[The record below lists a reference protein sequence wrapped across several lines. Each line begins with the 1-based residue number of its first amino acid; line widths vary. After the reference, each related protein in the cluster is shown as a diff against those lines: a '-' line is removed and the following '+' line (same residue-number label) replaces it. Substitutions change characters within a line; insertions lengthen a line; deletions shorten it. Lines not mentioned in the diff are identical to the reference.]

1 MNVIIAIYIFI
12 IGTIMGS
19 FFNVVA
25 HRLSNNESIIKPGS
39 HCESCQHLLKWY
51 ELIPIISFLIQG
63 GRCRQCHTK
72 LSWWYPLIEII
83 TGIFYLFSYLYF
95 GLSPDFFISL
105 VISSVLVITC
115 ITDFNYLIIL
125 DEPLVIGSILIIIIT
140 LITSGLV
147 DTLIAILS
155 GLLLFFFMLLVKI
168 LGDKAFKRESLGGG
182 DIKLAF
188 FIGCTLGLRLAF
200 VSLII
205 ASFLALPYASYYVV
219 KKQEREIPFGP
230 FLITGVLI
238 TFMLSNQIRFVLD
251 LIMLA
256 A

>member
-83 TGIFYLFSYLYF
+83 TGLFYLFSYLYF

-125 DEPLVIGSILIIIIT
+125 DEPLVIGSIIIIIIT

-182 DIKLAF
+182 DIKLSF
-188 FIGCTLGLRLAF
+188 FIGLSLGYKLAF
-200 VSLII
+200 VNLVLASLLTLPI
-205 ASFLALPYASYYVV
+205 AFYYLV
-219 KKQEREIPFGP
+219 KYKDREVPFGP
-230 FLITGVLI
+230 FLII
-238 TFMLSNQIRFVLD
+238 SNFIIFVFASPILEFID
-251 LIMLA
+251 YLIMF
-256 A
+256 

>member
-1 MNVIIAIYIFI
+1 MDIIIAIYIFI

-39 HCESCQHLLKWY
+39 HCEKCNHLLKWY

-63 GRCRQCHTK
+63 GRCRLCHTK

-83 TGIFYLFSYLYF
+83 TGLFYLFSYLYF
-95 GLSPDFFISL
+95 GLSYDFFISL

-125 DEPLVIGSILIIIIT
+125 DEPLIVGSILIIIIKF
-140 LITSGLV
+140 LQGGII

-182 DIKLAF
+182 DIKLSF
-188 FIGCTLGLRLAF
+188 FIGLSLGYKLAF
-200 VSLII
+200 VNLVLASLLTLPI
-205 ASFLALPYASYYVV
+205 AFYYLI
-219 KKQEREIPFGP
+219 KYRDREVPFGP
-230 FLITGVLI
+230 FLII
-238 TFMLSNQIRFVLD
+238 SNFIIFVFASPILEFID
-251 LIMLA
+251 YLIMF
-256 A
+256 

>member
-1 MNVIIAIYIFI
+1 MNIIIAIYIFI

-39 HCESCQHLLKWY
+39 HCESCHHLLKWY

-83 TGIFYLFSYLYF
+83 TGLFYLFSYLYF

-105 VISSVLVITC
+105 VISSVLIITC

-182 DIKLAF
+182 DIKLSF
-188 FIGCTLGLRLAF
+188 FIGLSLGYKLAF
-200 VSLII
+200 VNLVLASLLTLPI
-205 ASFLALPYASYYVV
+205 AFYYLV
-219 KKQEREIPFGP
+219 KYKDREVPFGP
-230 FLITGVLI
+230 FLII
-238 TFMLSNQIRFVLD
+238 SNFIIFVLASPILEFID
-251 LIMLA
+251 YLIMF
-256 A
+256 

>member
-83 TGIFYLFSYLYF
+83 TGLFYLFSYLYF
-95 GLSPDFFISL
+95 GLSSDFFISL

-182 DIKLAF
+182 DIKLSF
-188 FIGCTLGLRLAF
+188 FIGLSLGYKLAF
-200 VSLII
+200 VNLVLASLLTLPI
-205 ASFLALPYASYYVV
+205 AFYYLV
-219 KKQEREIPFGP
+219 KYKDREVPFGP
-230 FLITGVLI
+230 FLII
-238 TFMLSNQIRFVLD
+238 SNFIIFVLASPILEFID
-251 LIMLA
+251 YLIMF
-256 A
+256 

>member
-1 MNVIIAIYIFI
+1 MNIIIAIYIFI

-83 TGIFYLFSYLYF
+83 TGLFYLFSYLYF

-125 DEPLVIGSILIIIIT
+125 DEPLVIGSILIVLIT

-182 DIKLAF
+182 DIKLSF
-188 FIGCTLGLRLAF
+188 FIGLSLGYKLAF
-200 VSLII
+200 VNLVLASLLTLPI
-205 ASFLALPYASYYVV
+205 AFYYLV
-219 KKQEREIPFGP
+219 KYKDREVPFGP
-230 FLITGVLI
+230 FLII
-238 TFMLSNQIRFVLD
+238 SNFIIFVLASPILEFID
-251 LIMLA
+251 YLIMF
-256 A
+256 

>member
-83 TGIFYLFSYLYF
+83 TGLFYLFSYLYF

-125 DEPLVIGSILIIIIT
+125 DEPLVIGSILIVLIT

-182 DIKLAF
+182 DIKLSF
-188 FIGCTLGLRLAF
+188 FIGLSLGYKLAF
-200 VSLII
+200 VNLVLASLLTLPI
-205 ASFLALPYASYYVV
+205 AFYYLV
-219 KKQEREIPFGP
+219 KYKDREVPFGP
-230 FLITGVLI
+230 FLII
-238 TFMLSNQIRFVLD
+238 SNFIIFIFASPILEFID
-251 LIMLA
+251 YLIMF
-256 A
+256 

>member
-83 TGIFYLFSYLYF
+83 TGLFYLFSYLYF

-147 DTLIAILS
+147 ETLIAILS

-182 DIKLAF
+182 DIKLSF
-188 FIGCTLGLRLAF
+188 FIGLSLGYKLAF
-200 VSLII
+200 VNLVL
-205 ASFLALPYASYYVV
+205 ASFLTLPIAFYYLV
-219 KKQEREIPFGP
+219 KYKDREVPFGP
-230 FLITGVLI
+230 FLII
-238 TFMLSNQIRFVLD
+238 SNFIIFVLASPILEFID
-251 LIMLA
+251 YLIMF
-256 A
+256 

>member
-83 TGIFYLFSYLYF
+83 TGLFYLFSYLYF

-182 DIKLAF
+182 DIKLSF
-188 FIGCTLGLRLAF
+188 FIGLSLGYKLAF
-200 VSLII
+200 VNLVL
-205 ASFLALPYASYYVV
+205 ASFLTLPIAFYYLV
-219 KKQEREIPFGP
+219 KYKDREVTFGP
-230 FLITGVLI
+230 FLII
-238 TFMLSNQIRFVLD
+238 SNFIIFVLASPILEFID
-251 LIMLA
+251 YLIMF
-256 A
+256 

>member
-83 TGIFYLFSYLYF
+83 TGLFYLFSYLYF

-147 DTLIAILS
+147 DALIAILS

-182 DIKLAF
+182 DIKLSF
-188 FIGCTLGLRLAF
+188 FIGLSLGYKLAF
-200 VSLII
+200 VNLVL
-205 ASFLALPYASYYVV
+205 ASFLTLPIAFYYLV
-219 KKQEREIPFGP
+219 KYKDREVPFGP
-230 FLITGVLI
+230 FLII
-238 TFMLSNQIRFVLD
+238 SNFIIFIFASPILEFID
-251 LIMLA
+251 YLIMF
-256 A
+256 

>member
-51 ELIPIISFLIQG
+51 ELIPIISFLIQD

-72 LSWWYPLIEII
+72 LSRWYPLIEII
-83 TGIFYLFSYLYF
+83 TGLFYLFSYLYF
-95 GLSPDFFISL
+95 GLSPDFFICL

-182 DIKLAF
+182 DIKLSF
-188 FIGCTLGLRLAF
+188 FIGLSLGYKLAF
-200 VSLII
+200 VNLVLASLLTLPI
-205 ASFLALPYASYYVV
+205 AFYYLV
-219 KKQEREIPFGP
+219 KYKDREVPFGP
-230 FLITGVLI
+230 FLII
-238 TFMLSNQIRFVLD
+238 SNFIIFVLASPILEFID
-251 LIMLA
+251 YLIMF
-256 A
+256 

>member
-1 MNVIIAIYIFI
+1 MDIIIAIYIFI

-39 HCESCQHLLKWY
+39 HCENCNHLLKWY

-83 TGIFYLFSYLYF
+83 TGLFYLFSYLYF
-95 GLSPDFFISL
+95 GLSYDFFISL

-125 DEPLVIGSILIIIIT
+125 DEPLIVGSILIIIIKF
-140 LITSGLV
+140 LQGGII

-182 DIKLAF
+182 DIKLSF
-188 FIGCTLGLRLAF
+188 FIGLSLGYKLAF
-200 VSLII
+200 VNLVLASLLTLPI
-205 ASFLALPYASYYVV
+205 AFYYLI
-219 KKQEREIPFGP
+219 KYRDREVPFGP
-230 FLITGVLI
+230 FLII
-238 TFMLSNQIRFVLD
+238 SNFIIFVFASPILEFID
-251 LIMLA
+251 YLIMF
-256 A
+256 

>member
-83 TGIFYLFSYLYF
+83 TGLFYLFSYLYF

-182 DIKLAF
+182 DIKLSF
-188 FIGCTLGLRLAF
+188 FIGLSLGYKLAF
-200 VSLII
+200 VNLVLASLLTLPI
-205 ASFLALPYASYYVV
+205 AFYYLV
-219 KKQEREIPFGP
+219 KYKDREVPFGP
-230 FLITGVLI
+230 FLII
-238 TFMLSNQIRFVLD
+238 SNFIIFVFASPILEFID
-251 LIMLA
+251 YLIMF
-256 A
+256 

>member
-147 DTLIAILS
+147 ATLIAILS

-182 DIKLAF
+182 DIKLSF
-188 FIGCTLGLRLAF
+188 FIGLSLGYKLAF
-200 VSLII
+200 VNLVLASLLTLPI
-205 ASFLALPYASYYVV
+205 AFYYLV
-219 KKQEREIPFGP
+219 KYKDREVPFGP
-230 FLITGVLI
+230 FLII
-238 TFMLSNQIRFVLD
+238 SNFIIFIFASPILEFID
-251 LIMLA
+251 YLIMF
-256 A
+256 

>member
-1 MNVIIAIYIFI
+1 MDIIIAIYIFI

-39 HCESCQHLLKWY
+39 HCENCNHLLKWY

-63 GRCRQCHTK
+63 GKCRQCHTQ

-83 TGIFYLFSYLYF
+83 TGLFYLFSYLYF
-95 GLSPDFFISL
+95 GLSYDFFISL

-125 DEPLVIGSILIIIIT
+125 DEPLIVGSILIIIIKF
-140 LITSGLV
+140 LQGGII

-182 DIKLAF
+182 DIKLSF
-188 FIGCTLGLRLAF
+188 FIGLSLGYKLAF
-200 VSLII
+200 VNLVLASLLTLPI
-205 ASFLALPYASYYVV
+205 AFYYLI
-219 KKQEREIPFGP
+219 KYKDREVPFGP
-230 FLITGVLI
+230 FLII
-238 TFMLSNQIRFVLD
+238 SNFIIFVFASPILEFID
-251 LIMLA
+251 YLIMF
-256 A
+256 

>member
-1 MNVIIAIYIFI
+1 MDIIIAIYIFI

-39 HCESCQHLLKWY
+39 HCENCNHLLKWY

-63 GRCRQCHTK
+63 GKCRQCHTQ

-83 TGIFYLFSYLYF
+83 TGLFYLFSYLYF
-95 GLSPDFFISL
+95 GLSYDFFISL

-125 DEPLVIGSILIIIIT
+125 DEPLIVGSILIIIIKF
-140 LITSGLV
+140 LQGGII

-182 DIKLAF
+182 DIKLSF
-188 FIGCTLGLRLAF
+188 FIGLSLGYKLAF
-200 VSLII
+200 VNLVLASLLTLPI
-205 ASFLALPYASYYVV
+205 AFYYLI
-219 KKQEREIPFGP
+219 KYRDREVPFGP
-230 FLITGVLI
+230 FLII
-238 TFMLSNQIRFVLD
+238 SNFIIFVFASPILEFID
-251 LIMLA
+251 YLIML
-256 A
+256 

>member
-83 TGIFYLFSYLYF
+83 TGLFYLFSYLYF

-115 ITDFNYLIIL
+115 ITDFNYLILL

-182 DIKLAF
+182 DIKLSF
-188 FIGCTLGLRLAF
+188 FIGLSLGYKLAF
-200 VSLII
+200 VNLVL
-205 ASFLALPYASYYVV
+205 ASFLTLPIAFYYLV
-219 KKQEREIPFGP
+219 KYKDREVPFGP
-230 FLITGVLI
+230 FLII
-238 TFMLSNQIRFVLD
+238 SNFIIFVLASPILEFID
-251 LIMLA
+251 YLIMF
-256 A
+256 

>member
-83 TGIFYLFSYLYF
+83 TGLFYLYSYLYF

-125 DEPLVIGSILIIIIT
+125 DEPLVIGSIFIIIIT

-147 DTLIAILS
+147 ATLIAILS

-182 DIKLAF
+182 DIKLSF
-188 FIGCTLGLRLAF
+188 FIGLSLGYKLAF
-200 VSLII
+200 VNLVLASLLTLPI
-205 ASFLALPYASYYVV
+205 AFYYLV
-219 KKQEREIPFGP
+219 KYKDREVPFGP
-230 FLITGVLI
+230 FLII
-238 TFMLSNQIRFVLD
+238 SNFIIFVFASPILEFID
-251 LIMLA
+251 YLIMF
-256 A
+256 

>member
-1 MNVIIAIYIFI
+1 MNLALAIYIFI
-12 IGTIMGS
+12 IGAVMGS

-39 HCESCQHLLKWY
+39 HCESCGHLLKWY
-51 ELIPIISFLIQG
+51 ELIPIFSFLFQG
-63 GRCRQCHTK
+63 GKCRKCGAK
-72 LSWWYPLIEII
+72 LSLWYPLIEII
-83 TGIFYLFSYLYF
+83 TGLLYLFSYLYF

-125 DEPLVIGSILIIIIT
+125 DEPLVVGSILIIIIT

-147 DTLIAILS
+147 ATLIAILS

-182 DIKLAF
+182 DIKLSF
-188 FIGCTLGLRLAF
+188 FIGLSLGYKLAF
-200 VSLII
+200 VNLVL
-205 ASFLALPYASYYVV
+205 ASFLTLPIAFYYLV
-219 KKQEREIPFGP
+219 KYKDREVPFGP
-230 FLITGVLI
+230 FLII
-238 TFMLSNQIRFVLD
+238 SNFIIFFFASPILEFID
-251 LIMLA
+251 YLIML
-256 A
+256 

>member
-83 TGIFYLFSYLYF
+83 TGLFYLFSYLYF
-95 GLSPDFFISL
+95 GLSSDFFISL

-182 DIKLAF
+182 DIKLSF
-188 FIGCTLGLRLAF
+188 FIGLSLGYKLAF
-200 VSLII
+200 VNLVL
-205 ASFLALPYASYYVV
+205 ASFLTLPIAFYYLV
-219 KKQEREIPFGP
+219 KYKDREVPFGP
-230 FLITGVLI
+230 FLII
-238 TFMLSNQIRFVLD
+238 SNFIIFVLASPILEFID
-251 LIMLA
+251 YLIMF
-256 A
+256 

>member
-1 MNVIIAIYIFI
+1 MNIIIAIYIFI

-72 LSWWYPLIEII
+72 LSWWYHLIEII
-83 TGIFYLFSYLYF
+83 TGLFYLFSYLYF

-125 DEPLVIGSILIIIIT
+125 DEPLVIGSILIVLIT

-182 DIKLAF
+182 DIKLSF
-188 FIGCTLGLRLAF
+188 FIGLSLGYKLAF
-200 VSLII
+200 VNLVLASLLTLPI
-205 ASFLALPYASYYVV
+205 AFYYLV
-219 KKQEREIPFGP
+219 KYKDREVPFGP
-230 FLITGVLI
+230 FLII
-238 TFMLSNQIRFVLD
+238 SNFIIFIFASPILEFID
-251 LIMLA
+251 YLIMF
-256 A
+256 

>member
-19 FFNVVA
+19 FFNVVS

-83 TGIFYLFSYLYF
+83 TGLFYLFSYLYF

-182 DIKLAF
+182 DIKLSF
-188 FIGCTLGLRLAF
+188 FIGLSLGYKLAF
-200 VSLII
+200 VNLVL
-205 ASFLALPYASYYVV
+205 ASFLTLPIAFYYLV
-219 KKQEREIPFGP
+219 KYKDREVPFGP
-230 FLITGVLI
+230 FLII
-238 TFMLSNQIRFVLD
+238 SNFIIFVLASPILEFID
-251 LIMLA
+251 YLIMF
-256 A
+256 

>member
-83 TGIFYLFSYLYF
+83 TGLFYLFSYLYF

-182 DIKLAF
+182 DIKLSF
-188 FIGCTLGLRLAF
+188 FIGLSLGYKLAF
-200 VSLII
+200 VNLVL
-205 ASFLALPYASYYVV
+205 ASFLTLPIAFYYLV
-219 KKQEREIPFGP
+219 KYKDREVPFGP
-230 FLITGVLI
+230 FLII
-238 TFMLSNQIRFVLD
+238 SNFIIFIFASPILEFID
-251 LIMLA
+251 YLIMF
-256 A
+256 

>member
-83 TGIFYLFSYLYF
+83 TGLFYLFSYLYF

-125 DEPLVIGSILIIIIT
+125 DEPLVIGSILIIVIT

-182 DIKLAF
+182 DIKLSF
-188 FIGCTLGLRLAF
+188 FIGLSLGYKLAF
-200 VSLII
+200 VNLVLASLLTLPI
-205 ASFLALPYASYYVV
+205 AFYYLV
-219 KKQEREIPFGP
+219 KYKDREVPFGP
-230 FLITGVLI
+230 FLII
-238 TFMLSNQIRFVLD
+238 SNFIIFVLASPILEFID
-251 LIMLA
+251 YLIMF
-256 A
+256 

>member
-1 MNVIIAIYIFI
+1 MNIIIAIYIFI

-83 TGIFYLFSYLYF
+83 TGLFYLFSYLYF

-125 DEPLVIGSILIIIIT
+125 DEPLVIGSILIILIT

-182 DIKLAF
+182 DIKLSF
-188 FIGCTLGLRLAF
+188 FIGLSLGYKLAF
-200 VSLII
+200 VNLVLASILTLPI
-205 ASFLALPYASYYVV
+205 AFYYLV
-219 KKQEREIPFGP
+219 KYKDREVPFGP
-230 FLITGVLI
+230 FLII
-238 TFMLSNQIRFVLD
+238 SNFIIFIFASPILEFID
-251 LIMLA
+251 YLIMF
-256 A
+256 

>member
-1 MNVIIAIYIFI
+1 MNVNIAIYIFI

-83 TGIFYLFSYLYF
+83 TGLFYLFSYLYF

-182 DIKLAF
+182 DIKLSF
-188 FIGCTLGLRLAF
+188 FIGLSLGYKLAF
-200 VSLII
+200 VNLVLASLLTLPI
-205 ASFLALPYASYYVV
+205 AFYYLV
-219 KKQEREIPFGP
+219 KYKDREVPFGP
-230 FLITGVLI
+230 FLII
-238 TFMLSNQIRFVLD
+238 SNFIIFVLASPILEFID
-251 LIMLA
+251 YLIMF
-256 A
+256 

>member
-83 TGIFYLFSYLYF
+83 TGLFYLFSYLYF

-125 DEPLVIGSILIIIIT
+125 DEPLIIGSILIIIIT

-182 DIKLAF
+182 DIKLSF
-188 FIGCTLGLRLAF
+188 FIGLSLGYKLAF
-200 VSLII
+200 VNLVLASLLTLPI
-205 ASFLALPYASYYVV
+205 AFYYLV
-219 KKQEREIPFGP
+219 KYKDREVPFGP
-230 FLITGVLI
+230 FLII
-238 TFMLSNQIRFVLD
+238 SNFIIFVLASPILEFID
-251 LIMLA
+251 YLIMF
-256 A
+256 

>member
-83 TGIFYLFSYLYF
+83 TGLFYLFSYLYF

-140 LITSGLV
+140 LITSGFV

-182 DIKLAF
+182 DIKLSF
-188 FIGCTLGLRLAF
+188 FIGLSLGYKLAF
-200 VSLII
+200 VNLVLASLLTLPI
-205 ASFLALPYASYYVV
+205 AFYYLV
-219 KKQEREIPFGP
+219 KYKDREVPFGP
-230 FLITGVLI
+230 FLII
-238 TFMLSNQIRFVLD
+238 SNFIIFIFASPILEFID
-251 LIMLA
+251 YLIMF
-256 A
+256 

>member
-83 TGIFYLFSYLYF
+83 TGLFYLFSYLYF

-125 DEPLVIGSILIIIIT
+125 DEPLVIGSILIIVIT

-147 DTLIAILS
+147 DTLIDILS

-182 DIKLAF
+182 DIKLSF
-188 FIGCTLGLRLAF
+188 FIGLSLGYKLAF
-200 VSLII
+200 VNLVL
-205 ASFLALPYASYYVV
+205 ASFLTLPIAFYYLV
-219 KKQEREIPFGP
+219 KYKDREVPFGP
-230 FLITGVLI
+230 FLII
-238 TFMLSNQIRFVLD
+238 SNFIIFVFASPILEFID
-251 LIMLA
+251 YLIMF
-256 A
+256 

>member
-83 TGIFYLFSYLYF
+83 TGLFYLFSYLYF

-125 DEPLVIGSILIIIIT
+125 DEPLVIGSILIIVIT

-182 DIKLAF
+182 DIKLSF
-188 FIGCTLGLRLAF
+188 FIGLSLGYKLAF
-200 VSLII
+200 VNLVLASILTLPI
-205 ASFLALPYASYYVV
+205 AFYYLV
-219 KKQEREIPFGP
+219 KYKDREVPFGP
-230 FLITGVLI
+230 FLII
-238 TFMLSNQIRFVLD
+238 SNFIIFIFASPILEFID
-251 LIMLA
+251 YLIMF
-256 A
+256 

>member
-1 MNVIIAIYIFI
+1 MNLALAIYIFI
-12 IGTIMGS
+12 IGAVMGS

-39 HCESCQHLLKWY
+39 HCESCGHLLKWY
-51 ELIPIISFLIQG
+51 ELIPIFSFLFQG
-63 GRCRQCHTK
+63 GKCRKCGAK
-72 LSWWYPLIEII
+72 LSLWYPLIEII
-83 TGIFYLFSYLYF
+83 TGLFYLFSYLYF

-147 DTLIAILS
+147 ATLIAILS

-182 DIKLAF
+182 DIKLSF
-188 FIGCTLGLRLAF
+188 FIGLSLGYKLAF
-200 VSLII
+200 VNLVL
-205 ASFLALPYASYYVV
+205 ASFLTLPIAFYYLV
-219 KKQEREIPFGP
+219 KYKDREVPFGP
-230 FLITGVLI
+230 FLII
-238 TFMLSNQIRFVLD
+238 SDFIIFVFASPILEFID
-251 LIMLA
+251 YLIMF
-256 A
+256 

>member
-1 MNVIIAIYIFI
+1 MNIIIAIYIFI

-83 TGIFYLFSYLYF
+83 TGLFYLFSYLYF

-125 DEPLVIGSILIIIIT
+125 DEPLVIGSILIVLIT

-182 DIKLAF
+182 DIKLSF
-188 FIGCTLGLRLAF
+188 FIGLSLGYKLAF
-200 VSLII
+200 VNLVL
-205 ASFLALPYASYYVV
+205 ASFLTLPIAFYYLV
-219 KKQEREIPFGP
+219 KYKDREVPFGP
-230 FLITGVLI
+230 FLII
-238 TFMLSNQIRFVLD
+238 SNFIIFVLASPILEFID
-251 LIMLA
+251 YLIMF
-256 A
+256 

>member
-1 MNVIIAIYIFI
+1 MNIIIAIYIFI

-83 TGIFYLFSYLYF
+83 TGLFYLFSYLYF

-125 DEPLVIGSILIIIIT
+125 DEPLVIGSILIVLIT

-182 DIKLAF
+182 DIKLSF
-188 FIGCTLGLRLAF
+188 FIGLSLGYKLAF
-200 VSLII
+200 VNLVLASLLTLPI
-205 ASFLALPYASYYVV
+205 AFYYLV
-219 KKQEREIPFGP
+219 KYKDREVPFGP
-230 FLITGVLI
+230 FLII
-238 TFMLSNQIRFVLD
+238 SNFIIFIFASPILEFID
-251 LIMLA
+251 YLIMF
-256 A
+256 

>member
-25 HRLSNNESIIKPGS
+25 HRLSNNESMIKPGS

-83 TGIFYLFSYLYF
+83 TGLFYLFSYLYF

-125 DEPLVIGSILIIIIT
+125 DEPLVIGSIIIIIIT

-182 DIKLAF
+182 DIKLSF
-188 FIGCTLGLRLAF
+188 FIGLSLGYKLAF
-200 VSLII
+200 VNLVLASLLTLPI
-205 ASFLALPYASYYVV
+205 AFYYLV
-219 KKQEREIPFGP
+219 KYKDREVPFGP
-230 FLITGVLI
+230 FLII
-238 TFMLSNQIRFVLD
+238 SNFIIFVFASPILEFID
-251 LIMLA
+251 YLIMF
-256 A
+256 

>member
-72 LSWWYPLIEII
+72 LSRWYPLIEII
-83 TGIFYLFSYLYF
+83 TGLFYLFSYLYF
-95 GLSPDFFISL
+95 GLSPDFFICL

-182 DIKLAF
+182 DIKLSF
-188 FIGCTLGLRLAF
+188 FIGLSLGYKLAF
-200 VSLII
+200 VNLVLASLLTLPI
-205 ASFLALPYASYYVV
+205 AFYYLV
-219 KKQEREIPFGP
+219 KYKDREVPFGP
-230 FLITGVLI
+230 FLII
-238 TFMLSNQIRFVLD
+238 SNFIIFVLASPILEFID
-251 LIMLA
+251 YLIMF
-256 A
+256 

>member
-83 TGIFYLFSYLYF
+83 TGLFYLFSYLYF

-115 ITDFNYLIIL
+115 ITDFNYLILL

-182 DIKLAF
+182 DIKLSF
-188 FIGCTLGLRLAF
+188 FIGLSLGYKLAF
-200 VSLII
+200 VNLVL
-205 ASFLALPYASYYVV
+205 ASFLTLPIAFYYLV
-219 KKQEREIPFGP
+219 KYKDREVPFGP
-230 FLITGVLI
+230 FLII
-238 TFMLSNQIRFVLD
+238 SNFIIFVFASPILEFID
-251 LIMLA
+251 YLIMF
-256 A
+256 

>member
-1 MNVIIAIYIFI
+1 MNLALAIYIFI
-12 IGTIMGS
+12 IGAVMGS

-39 HCESCQHLLKWY
+39 HCESCGHLLKWY
-51 ELIPIISFLIQG
+51 ELIPIFSFLFQG
-63 GRCRQCHTK
+63 GKCRKCGAK
-72 LSWWYPLIEII
+72 LSLWYPLIEII
-83 TGIFYLFSYLYF
+83 TGLFYLFSYLYF
-95 GLSPDFFISL
+95 DLSPDFFISL

-147 DTLIAILS
+147 ATLIAILS

-182 DIKLAF
+182 DIKLSF
-188 FIGCTLGLRLAF
+188 FIGLSLGYKLAF
-200 VSLII
+200 VNLVL
-205 ASFLALPYASYYVV
+205 ASFLTLPIAFYYLV
-219 KKQEREIPFGP
+219 KYKDREVPFGP
-230 FLITGVLI
+230 FLII
-238 TFMLSNQIRFVLD
+238 SDFIIFVFASPILEFID
-251 LIMLA
+251 YLIMF
-256 A
+256 